1 MSPRPDAVRRLAPL
15 AVVAALVVVVVAVL
29 LVTLGDSDEAGDAPA
44 GGDSPGADVTTASP
58 PVPTPLEDV
67 DTSVLTVPR
76 ESFCEL
82 VAPESLSTTL
92 GGEPDDVRTYANG
105 ESTVIASGVEDI
117 AHEYGC
123 RWKRGRTVARA
134 WVFAPPV
141 TPDSAQD
148 LAKTARGEEGC
159 SVKRSAPDFGD
170 PSVALTCR
178 AGKSVEASYRGL
190 FGDAWLACSLN
201 APGSRQDVLA
211 RTGDWCVAVAEAASQ
226 PPA

>member
-15 AVVAALVVVVVAVL
+15 AVVAALVVAVVIVL
-29 LVTLGDSDEAGDAPA
+29 LVTLGDADEADAPSGDAA
-44 GGDSPGADVTTASP
+44 PGADPTTASP
-58 PVPTPLEDV
+58 PVPTPLRDI

-82 VAPESLSTTL
+82 VAPESLSATL
-92 GGEPDDVRTYANG
+92 GGEPGDVRTYANG

-141 TPDSAQD
+141 TPAAAQA
-148 LAKTARGEEGC
+148 LAKGARGEEGC
-159 SVKRSAPDFGD
+159 SAKRSAPDFGA

-178 AGKSVEASYRGL
+178 AGTTVEASYRGL

-201 APGSRQDVLA
+201 APGSRQEVLA

>member
-1 MSPRPDAVRRLAPL
+1 MSSRPDVVRRLAPL
-15 AVVAALVVVVVAVL
+15 AVAAALVVAVVAVL
-29 LVTLGDSDEAGDAPA
+29 LVTLGGSDDTGAPSGGGAPA
-44 GGDSPGADVTTASP
+44 ADVTTSGP
-58 PVPTPLEDV
+58 PTPTPLEDV
-67 DTSVLTVPR
+67 DTSGLTVPR

-82 VAPESLSTTL
+82 IAPAGLSAAL

-141 TPDSAQD
+141 TPEAAQGLVRSARRQ
-148 LAKTARGEEGC
+148 EGC
-159 SVKRSAPDFGD
+159 SVKRSAPDFGN
-170 PSVALTCR
+170 PSVALTCPGGR
-178 AGKSVEASYRGL
+178 TTEASYRGL
-190 FGDAWLACSLN
+190 FGDAWLACSLQ
-201 APGSRQDVLA
+201 ARGSRADVLA
-211 RTGDWCVAVAEAASQ
+211 RTGDWCVAVADSASQ